1 MFNKLKHKIAI
12 GFSLAVFATG
22 LAGSAQAETFVRIGG
37 GLAGTYPVFAA
48 KLAELINEKI
58 PDVKANV
65 VSGNV
70 EKSQIGIQ
78 TKELDLNIAPTF
90 NSKQIFDGKGS
101 LGVPTPDVRHVI
113 TLYGSSIQ
121 PVAKKGGVTSLGQLK
136 DGSNRV
142 WMGQKSGFF
151 YQILE
156 PMLEAS
162 GVSVADI
169 EGAGGVIEEYGYLQ
183 ETQGFQDGRLDA
195 GVFAGPVPYGLLLQ
209 IEKTPGFQLIGMDD
223 ESLTNLEKAM
233 PGMARREIAAG
244 SYDGQTEAVTTP
256 YYVNHLVANV
266 NADPDLIYQV
276 TKLMYENYKDFHGLF
291 AGAEEIDDKD
301 VLIHNVLPVHPAAEK
316 YFMEVGA
323 K

>member
-1 MFNKLKHKIAI
+1 LEDKYVQKNHTSDCFGCLYRGNCECGNIRSHRWR
-12 GFSLAVFATG
+12 T
-22 LAGSAQAETFVRIGG
+22 
-37 GLAGTYPVFAA
+37 
-48 KLAELINEKI
+48 AELINENI

-70 EKSQIGIQ
+70 EKSQIGVQ
-78 TKELDLNIAPTF
+78 TGELDLNIAPTF
-90 NSKQIFDGKGS
+90 NSKQIFDGQGS
-101 LGVPTPDVRHVI
+101 LGIPTPDVRHII

-121 PVAKKGGVTSLGQLK
+121 PVAKKGGVTSLAQLK
-136 DGSNRV
+136 DGASRV

-151 YQILE
+151 YQILS

-162 GVSVADI
+162 GTSVAEIKD
-169 EGAGGVIEEYGYLQ
+169 AGGVIEEYGYLQ

-223 ESLTNLEKAM
+223 ASLDKLEEMM

-266 NADPDLIYQV
+266 NADPDLIYSL
-276 TKLMYENYKDFHGLF
+276 TKLMYENYKEFHGLF
-291 AGAEEIDDKD
+291 SGSEEIDNQD

-316 YFMEVGA
+316 FFAEVGA

>member
-1 MFNKLKHKIAI
+1 MLKSGKVA
-12 GFSLAVFATG
+12 FAAVLFLCAVTT
-22 LAGSAQAETFVRIGG
+22 AQAETFVRIGG

-58 PDVKANV
+58 PDVTANV

-78 TKELDLNIAPTF
+78 TGELTLNIAPTF
-90 NSKQIFDGKGS
+90 NSKQIFDGDGS
-101 LGVPTPDVRHVI
+101 LGVPTPDVRHII

-121 PVAKKGGVTSLGQLK
+121 PVAKKGGVTSLDQLK
-136 DGSNRV
+136 DSANRV

-151 YQILE
+151 YQIFE

-162 GVSVADI
+162 GISVADI
-169 EGAGGVIEEYGYLQ
+169 EAAGGVIEEYGYLQ

-195 GVFAGPVPYGLLLQ
+195 GVFAGPIPYGLLLQ
-209 IEKTPGFQLIGMDD
+209 IEKTPGFQLVGMDD
-223 ESLTNLEKAM
+223 ASLDRLEEMM

-244 SYDGQTEAVTTP
+244 SYAGQSESVMAP
-256 YYVNHLVANV
+256 YYVNHLVANA
-266 NADPDLIYQV
+266 NADEDLIYQV
-276 TKLMYENYKDFHGLF
+276 TKLMYENYKEFHGLF

-316 YFMEVGA
+316 YFNEVGA
-323 K
+323 L